1 MKTFAIL
8 GTAMAALTLAGCSS
22 YWNHDC
28 WHHCEPVMVK
38 GFTSTAEAPAMPTA
52 PAADW
57 K

>member
-1 MKTFAIL
+1 MKKFAFL
-8 GTAMAALTLAGCSS
+8 GTAMAALTLAACTSD
-22 YWNHDC
+22 HHC
-28 WHHCEPVMVK
+28 HFHHCEPVMVK